1 MSCLEIIAVE
11 AGYGKI
17 RVIQGVSIKV
27 DEGKVTL
34 LVGPN
39 GAGKSTLAKAIIGLI
54 PLSKG
59 SIFFN
64 GRKISGMI
72 TEKLVKMGLA
82 FVPET
87 RHLFQDMSV
96 RENLLMGGITLPDSK
111 VEEQIEKVYQLFP
124 ILKERSS
131 QIAGTLSGGEQQ
143 MLAIARALITD
154 SKVLILDEPCN
165 GIAPGVIDKIFEVII
180 HLRQKGVAIF
190 LIDQNAEAIEIA
202 DYAYAMR
209 MGRIVAEGKPDEVF
223 STKNITKL
231 FLS

>member
-1 MSCLEIIAVE
+1 MSCLEIIGVE

-17 RVIQGVSIKV
+17 RVIQGVNIKV

-39 GAGKSTLAKAIIGLI
+39 GSGKSTLAKAIIGLI

-59 SIFFN
+59 SIFLN

-111 VEEQIEKVYQLFP
+111 VGEQMEKVYQLFP
-124 ILKERSS
+124 VLKAVSYTHL
-131 QIAGTLSGGEQQ
+131 TLP
-143 MLAIARALITD
+143 T
-154 SKVLILDEPCN
+154 N
-165 GIAPGVIDKIFEVII
+165 
-180 HLRQKGVAIF
+180 
-190 LIDQNAEAIEIA
+190 
-202 DYAYAMR
+202 
-209 MGRIVAEGKPDEVF
+209 
-223 STKNITKL
+223 
-231 FLS
+231 